1 MFIKTIKTKGRMA
14 GYYYKEYVKNK
25 HHMKI

>member
-1 MFIKTIKTKGRMA
+1 MSIKTIKTKGRMA
-14 GYYYKEYVKNK
+14 GYYYIEYVKNK